1 MHMCAND
8 LQMNFETKISE
19 LSNEEAILQT
29 NTNHFMIGVNLLA
42 AALALNILDIHWI
55 LMG

>member
-1 MHMCAND
+1 MCAND